1 MNAKPLMR
9 PVNAGAKPSP
19 RGARLRSDLRRN
31 YSLYLMVLPVL
42 AFYLYFCYKP
52 MYGILI
58 AFQDFNFK
66 EGISGSTWVGL
77 KNFER
82 FFSDPYFTRNIV
94 NTFVISAAS
103 ILFGFPA
110 PILFALLM
118 NEIGKK
124 WFLKTVQTITYL
136 PYFISLVVICSMVK
150 NFVAPNGMITSLV
163 SSLSGTE
170 AGESLLD
177 KPQLFVAIY
186 VISDIWQN
194 IGWGSIIYLAAL
206 SGVDAELY
214 EAATIDGAGRL
225 KQTVHVTLPSIMP
238 TIIILFILRLGGILN
253 VGYEKIMLLTN
264 AYNAETSEVLSYYV
278 YKKGIMGA
286 EYGLSTAAG
295 VFNSVINF
303 VFLLGANA
311 LSRRLNETSLW

>member
-1 MNAKPLMR
+1 MNPKPMTR
-9 PVNAGAKPSP
+9 PANAGAAA
-19 RGARLRSDLRRN
+19 RGGRLRSDLRRN

-82 FFSDPYFTRNIV
+82 FFSDPYFNRNII
-94 NTFVISAAS
+94 NTVVISAAS
-103 ILFGFPA
+103 IIFGFPA

-118 NEIGKK
+118 NEIEKK

-150 NFVAPNGMITSLV
+150 NFVAPDGLINVLV
-163 SSLSGTE
+163 AALSGS
-170 AGESLLD
+170 APGESLLD
-177 KPQLFVAIY
+177 KPQLFTAIY
-186 VISDIWQN
+186 VLSDIWQN
-194 IGWGSIIYLAAL
+194 VGWGSIIYLATLA
-206 SGVDAELY
+206 GVDAELY

-225 KQTVHVTLPSIMP
+225 KQTIHVTIPSIMP
-238 TIIILFILRLGGILN
+238 TIVILFILRLGGILN

-278 YKKGIMGA
+278 YKKGIMGT

-303 VFLLGANA
+303 VFLIATNA
-311 LSRRLNETSLW
+311 LSRKLNETSLW

>member
-1 MNAKPLMR
+1 MYSANA
-9 PVNAGAKPSP
+9 AKASGIT
-19 RGARLRSDLRRN
+19 GARLRSDFRRN

-82 FFSDPYFTRNIV
+82 FFSDPYFGRNII
-94 NTFVISAAS
+94 NTIIISAAS
-103 ILFGFPA
+103 IIFGFPA
-110 PILFALLM
+110 PILLALLM
-118 NEIGKK
+118 NEIEKK

-150 NFVAPNGMITSLV
+150 NFVAPDGIITHLV
-163 SSLSGTE
+163 SLISGNNN
-170 AGESLLD
+170 GESLLNQ
-177 KPQLFVAIY
+177 PQLFVAIY
-186 VISDIWQN
+186 VLSDIWQN
-194 IGWGSIIYLAAL
+194 IGWGSIIYLATLA
-206 SGVDAELY
+206 GVDAELY

-225 KQTVHVTLPSIMP
+225 KQTIHVTIPSIMP
-238 TIIILFILRLGGILN
+238 TIVILFILRLGGILN

-264 AYNAETSEVLSYYV
+264 AFNAETSEVLSYYV

-303 VFLLGANA
+303 AFLIGANA
-311 LSRRLNETSLW
+311 LSRKLNETSLW